1 MDRRGNN
8 GEVSGTET
16 NSTQTELAQGIPA
29 KRLQGDLGESQS
41 PPVHAAIDIGTNSIH
56 MVIARTVESGGFD
69 VLTAEKEMVRLGEGS
84 TNMKELSPAA
94 IERGVAAL
102 GRMVGV
108 AASYDAIVSAVATSA
123 VREASNGAEFIN
135 RVRAETGLEIE
146 VISGFEEARLIHLG
160 VLQALPVYNK
170 QLMLVDIGG
179 GSTEFLVGLGNEV
192 KAARSIK
199 LGAIRIS
206 NEFFPDGDATAKSVK
221 KCRKYLRNA
230 LAAAVHELAQFDFD
244 IAIGTSGTISSLA
257 SIIDARRESSARDLN
272 GVKFTRQELDDVI
285 DQLVA
290 STSKDRT
297 DLPGLDERRSD
308 IITGG
313 AILLSEIF
321 SAFSIETMTI
331 STFALREGV
340 LLDRAETLT
349 GASNRLADLRRA
361 NARRLAQQLDPDAQH
376 AETAARLALQIFDQ
390 TKDLHKLG
398 RKARELLE
406 MAAIVHNVGL
416 FISHAAHHKH
426 TYYVVRHSEQL
437 TGFTERER
445 ELLALIARYHR
456 RGHPSSKHAEFDRLS
471 EKDQETVR
479 KLAGILRVAIGLDR
493 SHRALV
499 SGVVVSF
506 DKLAESLSI
515 EALVRTGQLAEGKSD
530 NGRPDQA
537 RPDIQLELYSAQ
549 ERSDLLSLALGI
561 DVEVTGA
568 DTDHTK

>member
-16 NSTQTELAQGIPA
+16 NSNQSELAQDNPA
-29 KRLQGDLGESQS
+29 NPPQGSAAESPP

-94 IERGVAAL
+94 MERGVAAL

-108 AASYDAIVSAVATSA
+108 AASYDAIISAVATSA
-123 VREASNGAEFIN
+123 VREASNGTEFIN
-135 RVRAETGLEIE
+135 RVRVETGLEIE

-170 QLMLVDIGG
+170 QLLLIDIGG
-179 GSTEFLVGLGNEV
+179 GSTEFLVGIGNEV

-221 KCRKYLRNA
+221 KCRKHLRNA
-230 LAAAVHELAQFDFD
+230 LAAAVHELAQFDFEV
-244 IAIGTSGTISSLA
+244 AIGTSGTISSIA
-257 SIIDARRESSARDLN
+257 SIIDAQRESPARDLN
-272 GVKFTRQELDDVI
+272 GVKFNRQELDGVI
-285 DQLVA
+285 DRLGA
-290 STSKDRT
+290 SSAKDRS
-297 DLPGLDERRSD
+297 DMPGLDERRSD

-340 LLDRAETLT
+340 LFDRAETLT

-445 ELLALIARYHR
+445 ELLALVARYHR
-456 RGHPSSKHAEFDRLS
+456 RGHPSSKHAEFDRLG

-499 SGVVVSF
+499 PEVIVSF
-506 DKLAESLSI
+506 DKSADSLLI
-515 EALVRTGQLAEGKSD
+515 EAVSEEAQSEEAQFDEGRS
-530 NGRPDQA
+530 
-537 RPDIQLELYSAQ
+537 DIQLELYSAQ

-561 DVEVTGA
+561 DVIVTGSDKGEA
-568 DTDHTK
+568 K